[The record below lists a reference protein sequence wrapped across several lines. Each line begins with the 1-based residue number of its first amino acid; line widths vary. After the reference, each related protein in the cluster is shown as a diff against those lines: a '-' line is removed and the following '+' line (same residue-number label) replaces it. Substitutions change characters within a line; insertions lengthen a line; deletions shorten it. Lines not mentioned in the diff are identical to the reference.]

1 MKAEIVP
8 AREEYVGFVAA
19 NMRQADRD
27 EIWASHHLRPE
38 QALRRCLRETP
49 KAFAAVIDGEV
60 CCLFG
65 VTPRSILTGHGML
78 WMLGTD
84 GIVRH
89 QYRFLRDSIECADAM
104 NREYP
109 ILMNYVSDANEAS
122 KRWLRWLGFTL
133 DDPAPYGV
141 ERQLFR
147 RFERVRG

>member
-1 MKAEIVP
+1 VKAEIVP
-8 AREEYVGFVAA
+8 ASEAHVALVAA

-27 EIWASHHLRPE
+27 EIWASHHALPE
-38 QALRRCLRETP
+38 DSLRRGVRNSTQ
-49 KAFAAVIDGEV
+49 AWAAIIGGEV

-65 VTPRSILTGHGML
+65 VTPRSFATGDGTP

-109 ILMNYVSDANEAS
+109 TLVNYVSDANEAS

-133 DDPAPYGV
+133 DDPAPYGI
-141 ERQLFR
+141 EGQLFR